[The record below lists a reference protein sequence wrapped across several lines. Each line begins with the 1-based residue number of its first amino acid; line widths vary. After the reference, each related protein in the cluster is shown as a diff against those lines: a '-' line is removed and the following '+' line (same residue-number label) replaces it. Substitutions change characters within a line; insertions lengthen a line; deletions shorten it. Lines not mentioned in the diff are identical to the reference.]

1 MLNTKRSFNNN
12 VYNASK
18 SRNKSI
24 YRGDQSHTLSMHLRI
39 DNEVSPTSPRSHP
52 NSTFSTS
59 TRTRKTKYKHSASP
73 SRLLSLATTGRKLP
87 EMKWKP
93 DQARNS

>member
-39 DNEVSPTSPRSHP
+39 DNEVSPDKP
-52 NSTFSTS
+52 
-59 TRTRKTKYKHSASP
+59 
-73 SRLLSLATTGRKLP
+73 SLAP
-87 EMKWKP
+87 ELHLQHKYSHKENKI
-93 DQARNS
+93 QAFR